1 MLTTFKPDTGIQEGS
16 NMNFE
21 TITLKKADHI
31 ATITLNRPDKMNAL
45 STTMLHELIAAV
57 YDVSRDDDVRVVVL
71 AAAGKVFCSG
81 ADVSEGGKT
90 SGLSG
95 TPNEMR
101 RNLQETYQSVA
112 LGLRRLYK
120 PTIAMVNGA
129 AVGAGC
135 DFAFACDMRVGSE
148 RAKFRNGFVKVG
160 LIPGGGGT
168 WLYTR
173 LMGLGRGLEFLFTG
187 DFLEAEEAQR
197 IGVLNKLVPAGELE
211 GATMELARK
220 IAQNPP
226 LAVQTSKMMAYRALD
241 TDLEAAL
248 EMSAAYQAL
257 ALSSEDHREGVN
269 AFMEKREGQFKGK

>member
-1 MLTTFKPDTGIQEGS
+1 MDLKNI
-16 NMNFE
+16 
-21 TITLKKADHI
+21 TINKAEHI
-31 ATITLNRPDKMNAL
+31 ATITLNRPDRMNAL
-45 STTMLHELIAAV
+45 NTTMLHELIAAV
-57 YDVSRDDDVRVVVL
+57 DDVSKDDDVRVLVL

-81 ADVSEGGKT
+81 ADVSDGGKT

-112 LGLRRLYK
+112 LGLRRLNK

-148 RAKFRNGFVKVG
+148 KAKFRNGFVKVG

-173 LMGLGRGLEFLFTG
+173 VMGLSRGLEFLFTG
-187 DFLEAEEAQR
+187 DFMEAEEAQR
-197 IGVLNKLVPAGELE
+197 IGVLNRLVPADELE
-211 GATMELARK
+211 SATMELAQK
-220 IAQNPP
+220 IASNPP
-226 LAVQTSKMMAYRALD
+226 LAVQMSKMMAYRALD

-269 AFMEKREGQFKGK
+269 AFMEKREPRFKGK

>member
-1 MLTTFKPDTGIQEGS
+1 MDFK
-16 NMNFE
+16 
-21 TITLKKADHI
+21 TIILKKQDHI
-31 ATITLNRPDKMNAL
+31 ATLTMNRPDKMNAL
-45 STTMLHELIAAV
+45 STQMLQEMVAAV
-57 YDVSRDDDVRVVVL
+57 EDVSRDDDVRVMVL

-81 ADVSEGGKT
+81 ADVSDGGKT

-101 RNLQETYQSVA
+101 RNLQETYQRVA

-173 LMGLGRGLEFLFTG
+173 LLGLGRGLEFLFTG
-187 DFLEAEEAQR
+187 DFLEAEEAAR
-197 IGVLNKLVPAGELE
+197 LGVLNKLVPSDKLE
-211 GATMELARK
+211 SATMELAQK
-220 IAQNPP
+220 IAKNPP

-269 AFMEKREGQFKGK
+269 AFMEKRDGQFKGK

>member
-1 MLTTFKPDTGIQEGS
+1 
-16 NMNFE
+16 MNFE
-21 TITLKKADHI
+21 TIALKKANHI
-31 ATITLNRPDKMNAL
+31 ATITLNRPDRMNAL
-45 STTMLHELIAAV
+45 STTMLRELIAAV
-57 YDVSRDDDVRVVVL
+57 NDVASDDDTRVVIL

-197 IGVLNKLVPAGELE
+197 IGVLNKLVPDGELE

>member
-1 MLTTFKPDTGIQEGS
+1 MDFK
-16 NMNFE
+16 
-21 TITLKKADHI
+21 TIIINKEEHI
-31 ATITLNRPDKMNAL
+31 ATITMNRPDKMNAL
-45 STTMLHELIAAV
+45 NTQMLQEMVAAIAEIA
-57 YDVSRDDDVRVVVL
+57 SNDDVRVVVL
-71 AAAGKVFCSG
+71 TGAGRVFCSG
-81 ADVSEGGKT
+81 ADISKGGKA

-95 TPNEMR
+95 TPVEMHHNV
-101 RNLQETYQSVA
+101 RNSYQKVA
-112 LGLRRLYK
+112 LGLQRLDK

-148 RAKFRNGFVKVG
+148 KSRFRNGFVRVG

-187 DFLEAEEAQR
+187 DFLEAEEAKR
-197 IGVLNKLVPAGELE
+197 IGVLNRLVSADDLERETMDLAG
-211 GATMELARK
+211 K

-226 LAVQTSKMMAYRALD
+226 LAVQMSKMLAYKALD

-257 ALSSEDHREGVN
+257 ALSSEDYREGVA
-269 AFMEKREGQFKGK
+269 AFIEKREAQFKGK